1 MAFSTIDVPAP
12 QAVAV
17 LVDDETLSVDLS
29 DGRTISVPVAW
40 YPRLH
45 HATAAER
52 GNWRMIAAGDGIH
65 FPDLDEDISV
75 ASLIAGRPS
84 VESQASLRKWLAGRG
99 G

>member
-1 MAFSTIDVPAP
+1 MAFSAVDLPAP

-17 LVDDETLSVDLS
+17 RVDEETLSVDLS
-29 DGRTISVPVAW
+29 DGRTIAVPVAW

-45 HATAAER
+45 NATAAER

-75 ASLIAGRPS
+75 ASLIAGKPS
-84 VESQASLRKWLAGRG
+84 AESQASLRKWLAGRG
-99 G
+99 R